1 MRYAPPKGTYD
12 ILPPAP
18 GRDAVQDSAR
28 WQWLEATFRELC
40 RLHSYSEIRT
50 PLFESHDLI
59 HRSVGEGTDIVAK
72 ETFDFETKGGDK
84 LTLRPEGT
92 AGVMRAYVTNR
103 LYVERPITKLF
114 YIGPNFRYERPQ
126 KGRYRQHHQA
136 GAELLGAAGPEADA
150 EIIGLACAFYARL
163 GLTEL
168 KVKLNTVGT
177 PESRAAYVTAL
188 RTWAEP
194 LLPQM
199 SGDNQRRYEQNA
211 LRMLDSKEPQDLALL
226 PTAPALADYLDEPSR
241 AHFAAVK
248 AYLDAMGLAYDED
261 PRLVRGF
268 DYYTHTVF
276 EIQSSVLGDKA
287 LGGGGRYN
295 GLIEAVGGPAT
306 PGIGFGLGLERI
318 LLALEETKLLP
329 STLQGLDAFL
339 CPLGEAARA
348 ALVPV
353 LAQLRAAGVACDM
366 DYTGRRMKVMLE
378 QADASH
384 ARFAVILGDDELAQ
398 GVATVRDMTTKAQE
412 SVPLAGLAAYLS
424 ATPPAL

>member
-18 GRDAVQDSAR
+18 GRDAVQNSAL
-28 WQWLEATFRELC
+28 WQWLETSFREIC
-40 RLHSYSEIRT
+40 RQYGYSEIRT
-50 PLFESHDLI
+50 PIFESHDLI

-72 ETFDFETKGGDK
+72 ETFDFITKGNDA

-92 AGVMRAYVTNR
+92 AGVMRAFVSNR
-103 LYVERPITKLF
+103 LYIERPVTKLY

-136 GAELLGAAGPEADA
+136 GAELLGASGPEADA
-150 EIIGLACAFYARL
+150 EVIALACGFYARL
-163 GLTEL
+163 GLTDL

-177 PESRAAYVTAL
+177 PESRAEYVKAL

-199 SGDNQRRYEQNA
+199 SGENNRRFAQNA
-211 LRMLDSKEPQDLALL
+211 LRMLDSKEPQDIALL
-226 PTAPALADYLDEPSR
+226 ATAPSLSDYLDEASQT
-241 AHFAAVK
+241 HFAAVK
-248 AYLDAMGLAYDED
+248 GYLTAMGLPYEED

-276 EIQSSVLGDKA
+276 EIQSVVLGDKA

-306 PGIGFGLGLERI
+306 PGIGFGLGLERV
-318 LLALEETKLLP
+318 LLALEETGISLP
-329 STLQGLDAFL
+329 TASGLDAFL

-348 ALVPV
+348 SCVTL
-353 LAQLRAAGVACDM
+353 LAHLRAEGVVCDM
-366 DYTGRRMKVMLE
+366 DYTGRRMKAMLE
-378 QADASH
+378 QADQCK

-398 GVATVRDMTTKAQE
+398 GVATVRDMITKVQE
-412 SVPLAGLAAYLS
+412 VAPLESLS
-424 ATPPAL
+424 RLLM

>member
-1 MRYAPPKGTYD
+1 MRYAAPKGTYD
-12 ILPPAP
+12 ILPSAP
-18 GRDAVQDSAR
+18 GREAVQDSRR
-28 WQWLEATFRELC
+28 WQWLESQFRELC
-40 RLHSYSEIRT
+40 RLYAYSEVRT
-50 PLFESHDLI
+50 PIFEAHELI

-72 ETFDFETKGGDK
+72 ETFDFVTKGGDN

-103 LYVERPITKLF
+103 LYVERPVSKLF

-150 EIIGLACAFYARL
+150 EVIGLACAFYARL
-163 GLTEL
+163 GLTDL
-168 KVKLNTVGT
+168 TVKLNTVGT
-177 PESRAAYVTAL
+177 PESRAAYVAAL

-199 SGDNQRRYEQNA
+199 SADNNRRFHENA
-211 LRMLDSKEPQDLALL
+211 LRMLDSKEPQDIALL
-226 PTAPALADYLDEPSR
+226 AAAPALSDYLDEASR
-241 AHFAAVK
+241 DHFARVK
-248 AYLDAMGLAYDED
+248 DYLDAMGIAYDED
-261 PRLVRGF
+261 ARLVRGF

-318 LLALEETKLLP
+318 LIALESLGALPETGP
-329 STLQGLDAFL
+329 SLDAFL
-339 CPLGEAARA
+339 CPLGEAARSQGV
-348 ALVPV
+348 AL
-353 LAQLRAAGVACDM
+353 LAVLRAAGIACDM
-366 DYTGRRMKVMLE
+366 DYTGRRMKAMLE
-378 QADASH
+378 QADSYR
-384 ARFAVILGDDELAQ
+384 ARFAVILGDDELAR
-398 GVATVRDMTTKAQE
+398 GEATVRDMTTKQQRP
-412 SVPLAGLAAYLS
+412 VPLEQLAE
-424 ATPPAL
+424 ALQ